1 MGLSFPAT
9 LGERALKIL
18 AVLKDEYPH
27 PKIAL
32 RFSDPLQLLVATI
45 LSAQCTDERVNRVT
59 ENLFNKYRRCE
70 DYVKAPLEELER
82 DIKPT
87 GFYKSKARYLKG
99 TCQVLMER
107 FHSQVPDN
115 MQDLLTLPGVA
126 RKTANIVL
134 SNAFGKNEGIAVD
147 THVRR
152 LTKRLGLTEE
162 EDPDKVE
169 MDLMKLIPKPDWR
182 NITLLLMEHG
192 RKICKA
198 KNPLCEKCRLNN
210 LCPSAF
216 KT

>member
-1 MGLSFPAT
+1 MSRSQSLS
-9 LGERALKIL
+9 ERALKIL
-18 AVLKDEYPH
+18 DALKHEYPR

-45 LSAQCTDERVNRVT
+45 LSAQCTDERVNKVT
-59 ENLFNKYRRCE
+59 ESLFKKYRKCE
-70 DYVKAPLEELER
+70 DYVKVSIEELER

-87 GFYKSKARYLKG
+87 GFYKSKARYLKKA
-99 TCQVLMER
+99 CQLLMER
-107 FHSQVPDN
+107 FNSQVPDN
-115 MQDLLTLPGVA
+115 MRDLLTLPGVA

-134 SNAFGKNEGIAVD
+134 SNAFGKDEGIAVD

-152 LTKRLGLTEE
+152 LSKRLGLTEE

-169 MDLMKLIPKPDWR
+169 ADLMRLIPKTDWR

-198 KNPLCEKCRLNN
+198 KNPLCEKCHLKNI
-210 LCPSAF
+210 CPSAF
-216 KT
+216 KK

>member
-1 MGLSFPAT
+1 MSSSFSSS
-9 LGERALKIL
+9 ERALRIL
-18 AVLKDEYPH
+18 DALKHEYPR

-45 LSAQCTDERVNRVT
+45 LSAQCTDERVNKVT
-59 ENLFNKYRRCE
+59 EDLFKKYRTCE
-70 DYVKAPLEELER
+70 DYVKAPLDELER

-87 GFYKSKARYLKG
+87 GFYKNKARYLKKA
-99 TCQVLMER
+99 CQVLIER
-107 FHSQVPDN
+107 FHSRVPDN
-115 MQDLLTLPGVA
+115 MQDLLSLPGVA

-152 LTKRLGLTEE
+152 LSRKLGLTEE
-162 EDPDKVE
+162 EDPDKIE
-169 MDLMKLIPKPDWR
+169 SDLMALIPKHDWR

-198 KNPLCEKCRLNN
+198 KNPLCGKCSLNHI
-210 LCPSAF
+210 CPSAF
-216 KT
+216 KM